1 MFCED
6 QTSYDQTALES
17 ISVWNP
23 LPQAQ
28 QSKRVNHTPEDS
40 KRADLPCN
48 RIIGSTQLL
57 NYQWNSSD
65 IDTCQMLK
73 YQSEPQTYIFS

>member
-28 QSKRVNHTPEDS
+28 LSKRVNHTPKDS
-40 KRADLPCN
+40 KRIYYVTESLA
-48 RIIGSTQLL
+48 LL
-57 NYQWNSSD
+57 SYSITSG
-65 IDTCQMLK
+65 IPVTLTRVKC
-73 YQSEPQTYIFS
+73 